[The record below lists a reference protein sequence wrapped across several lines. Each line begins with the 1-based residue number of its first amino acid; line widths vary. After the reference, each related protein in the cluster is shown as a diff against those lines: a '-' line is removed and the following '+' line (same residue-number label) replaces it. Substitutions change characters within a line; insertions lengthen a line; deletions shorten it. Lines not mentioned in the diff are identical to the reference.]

1 MSTTWEY
8 NDLENKHN
16 LYCGKYCMKNLS
28 ESLKDHMKNIT
39 DFEKKKMLLL
49 TEERKSHQDTKV
61 GYICGK
67 RILKSSLKVQI
78 IGKLEVIAIIQ
89 VNIEVQHIGFVI

>member
-49 TEERKSHQDTKV
+49 TEEQITSRHKSRLHLWKKNLKKV
-61 GYICGK
+61 P
-67 RILKSSLKVQI
+67 
-78 IGKLEVIAIIQ
+78 
-89 VNIEVQHIGFVI
+89 